1 MPGHVDA
8 GMRYHRVLG
17 LIVAALLS
25 EALAGVAT
33 AQPAQP
39 AEMRPVQDPGGR
51 FSISFPGDWRVEKS
65 PDGKPSVIGI
75 APSKPSDF
83 HVNVNV
89 VVETL
94 PSALT
99 PQSYAQASGRQLAL
113 IFHDYTVIQEGPMQ
127 VGGRSAYYRY
137 YTWVTNSGISVYQVQ
152 VYFTVGLT
160 GFVVTGS
167 TINDPDRIRTDLPV
181 IARVIE
187 TFRLSGDVT
196 AGASSR

>member
-1 MPGHVDA
+1 M
-8 GMRYHRVLG
+8 LG

-25 EALAGVAT
+25 EALTGAAT

-75 APSKPSDF
+75 APNTQGAF

-94 PSALT
+94 PSALS
-99 PQSYAQASGRQLAL
+99 PQAYAEASGRQLDL
-113 IFHDYTVIQEGPMQ
+113 IFHEYTVIQEGPMQ
-127 VGGRSAYYRY
+127 IGGHSAFYRY
-137 YTWVTNSGISVYQVQ
+137 YTWVTNSGLAVYQVQ
-152 VYFTVGLT
+152 VYLTVGLT
-160 GFVVTGS
+160 GFVLTGS
-167 TINDPDRIRTDLPV
+167 TINDPDRVRTDLPV

-187 TFRLSGDVT
+187 SFRLSGDVT
-196 AGASSR
+196 AGTSP